1 MNEVIIKIITLLNA
15 LRAIFALQK
24 LFNRVK
30 KIILTSLVNFLDIFV
45 CLIYVLQKFLHNV
58 HYHPRHVNNKGN

>member
-1 MNEVIIKIITLLNA
+1 MDEVIIKIITLLNT

-30 KIILTSLVNFLDIFV
+30 KIILASFVNF
-45 CLIYVLQKFLHNV
+45 
-58 HYHPRHVNNKGN
+58 